1 MLDMWTNTPMINI
14 DRELCTGCRRCA
26 DVCPVDAIGGSK
38 GEPQVINME
47 KCIMCGQCIQVCK
60 GYYSIYDDVATPM
73 SKKLFDRGLL
83 DNVDEPLF
91 AAYSTSRVKNV
102 KEILRNT
109 DVFKIVQCAPAV
121 RVAIGEEFGLPF
133 GTLSEGKMAAVLR
146 KIGFDRVYD
155 TNFGADLTI
164 MEEGSELLD
173 RITKGGTLPMF
184 TSCCPA
190 WVKYVEQTYP
200 ELLDH
205 LSSCKSPQQM
215 AGAIF
220 KSYGAQMNKVNP
232 AKIYNV
238 AVMPCTCKE
247 FESEREEMS
256 CNEYRSVDV
265 VITTRE
271 LAHLIKDAGI
281 DFNTLSDDK
290 FDDVLGMY
298 TGAGT
303 IFGSTGGVME
313 AALRTGY
320 ELYTKKSIPSVEL
333 TNIRGGEGFRTAEVE
348 LGDFKLKVGVV
359 SGLKHVKKVL
369 DMIKNGKC
377 DMHFIEIMTCP
388 EGCVSGGGQPKIIF
402 ESDKAAAYDAR
413 KRGLYNHDSSLPYR
427 KSHENPGIQKL
438 YSEFLGE
445 PLGHKSHELL
455 HTKYK
460 SRKNINL

>member
-1 MLDMWTNTPMINI
+1 MWDNTPMISI

-26 DVCPVDAIGGSK
+26 EVCPVDAIK
-38 GEPQVINME
+38 GKEGEAQLIDTE
-47 KCIMCGQCIQVCK
+47 KCIMCGQCIQICK
-60 GYYSIYDDVATPM
+60 GYYSIYDHIATPI
-73 SKKLFDRGLL
+73 SKKLFDRGALNNL
-83 DNVDEPLF
+83 DEPLF
-91 AAYSTSRVKNV
+91 AAYSTSRIKNV
-102 KEILRNT
+102 KEILKNA

-133 GTLSEGKMAAVLR
+133 GTLSEGKMAAVL
-146 KIGFDRVYD
+146 KKMGFDRVYD

-173 RITKGGTLPMF
+173 RISKGGTLPMF

-190 WVKYVEQTYP
+190 WVKYMEQTYP
-200 ELLDH
+200 ELLPH

-220 KSYGAQMNKVNP
+220 KSYGAEINEVNP
-232 AKIYNV
+232 AEIYSV

-247 FESEREEMS
+247 FESQREEM
-256 CNEYRSVDV
+256 NWKGYRNVDV

-271 LAHLIKDAGI
+271 LAYLIKDQDI
-281 DFNTLSDDK
+281 DFNSLCDEK
-290 FDDVLGMY
+290 FDHVLGVY
-298 TGAGT
+298 SGAGT

-320 ELYTKKSIPSVEL
+320 ELYTKKSIPKIEL
-333 TNIRGGEGFRTAEVE
+333 TDIRGEEGFRTAEVK

-359 SGLKHVKKVL
+359 SGLRHIKKVL
-369 DMIKNGKC
+369 DMIKEGKC
-377 DMHFIEIMTCP
+377 DMHFIEVMTCP
-388 EGCVSGGGQPKIIF
+388 EGCISGGGQPKIIF
-402 ESDKAAAYDAR
+402 ESDKKRAYGAR
-413 KRGLYNHDSSLPYR
+413 KKGLYNHDSTLFYR
-427 KSHENPGIQKL
+427 KSHDNPGVKKL
-438 YSEFLGE
+438 YGEFLGE

-460 SRKNINL
+460 SRKNIIS